1 MSQRKTDS
9 NQQGNE
15 RFVLQGKALS
25 VSTPCVMGIL
35 NVTPDSF
42 SDGGQH
48 DSLTTAL
55 KRVSRMVA
63 EGAAI
68 IDVGGES
75 TRPGAEPVPL
85 DQELERVIPVIRRA
99 VPEFP
104 GVMFSVDT
112 TKPEVARQALECGAQ
127 MVNDVSGLRA
137 APELADLCADH
148 DAALVI
154 MHSRGTPKTMQKQT
168 GYEDVVGEIYR
179 FLKKQAEWA
188 RSRGVGQIVIDPGIG
203 FGKTLEQNLQIV
215 RHLPTFRQTGYP
227 VLTGTSRKS
236 MIGQLLADDNGPRPV
251 GQRLAGS
258 LALQYH
264 ALAQGVAVH
273 RVHDVREARDV
284 LDIHQAL
291 S

>member
-104 GVMFSVDT
+104 DVMFSVDT

-203 FGKTLEQNLQIV
+203 FGKTLEQNLQII
-215 RHLPTFRQTGYP
+215 RHLPTFRQAGYP